1 MKPTVS
7 LLIPF
12 KQQSK
17 KLGLKY
23 DPNLHEKPSTTQLP
37 RLVKRHKRDGTI
49 TELEAQPEKS
59 P

>member
-17 KLGLKY
+17 KLGVKY
-23 DPNLHEKPSTTQLP
+23 DPSLHEKPSNTQLP
-37 RLVKRHKRDGTI
+37 RLVKQKKRDGTI